1 MKGRNYLWWFLG
13 AVLIVSPLWP
23 AHAGNKP
30 QPSNSSASAG
40 AVANSG
46 SYAKSQ
52 SQSASLA
59 GATANVTGVSAVG
72 KGGESASFSEGGAA
86 ESISEGGAASA
97 NNGGVSVDTDVP
109 RQAPSVGLVVP
120 QSDLM
125 GCTKGFG
132 LGGSRATGSAVLG
145 WSWLQRDCYAFRRF
159 EMLAGLGEKDAA
171 AKAYCSRKMHWSD
184 FGDKDKCEA
193 VIVQSLIDIDTARE
207 VAEVKKQIPTT
218 SPIQKWLKL
227 SNTKR

>member
-1 MKGRNYLWWFLG
+1 MIL
-13 AVLIVSPLWP
+13 SPLWP

-30 QPSNSSASAG
+30 QPPNSSASAG

-52 SQSASLA
+52 SQSASVA
-59 GATANVTGVSAVG
+59 GAAANVSGVSAVG
-72 KGGESASFSEGGAA
+72 KGGESSSVSEAAGGNATA
-86 ESISEGGAASA
+86 EALGGEGGAASA

-132 LGGSRATGSAVLG
+132 LGGSRSTGSAVLG

-184 FGDKDKCEA
+184 FESKENCEA
-193 VIVQSLIDIDTARE
+193 VIVQSLIDIETARE
-207 VAEVKKQIPTT
+207 VAEVKKQIPST

-227 SNTKR
+227 SNTKP

>member
-1 MKGRNYLWWFLG
+1 MKYLLPILS
-13 AVLIVSPLWP
+13 ALVLSSTSL
-23 AHAGNKP
+23 AESNGP
-30 QPSNSSASAG
+30 QPVPPGSSAIAG
-40 AVANSG
+40 STAYSG
-46 SYAKSQ
+46 SHANAQ
-52 SQSASLA
+52 SQSASVSGAVAQA
-59 GATANVTGVSAVG
+59 GDATAL
-72 KGGESASFSEGGAA
+72 SEGSMATA
-86 ESISEGGAASA
+86 EGASA
-97 NNGGVSVDTDVP
+97 DVGVSVRTDVP

-132 LGGSRATGSAVLG
+132 LGGSRSTGSAVLG

-159 EMLAGLGEKDAA
+159 EMLAALGEKDAA
-171 AKAYCSRKMHWSD
+171 AKAYCSRKMHWLD
-184 FGDKDKCEA
+184 FGTQKKTAQPKCEA
-193 VIVQSLIDIDTARE
+193 VIVQSLIDIETARE

>member
-1 MKGRNYLWWFLG
+1 MRLKLFLCACLV
-13 AVLIVSPLWP
+13 AVPSY
-23 AHAGNKP
+23 ADGP
-30 QPSNSSASAG
+30 QPVPPNSSAVAG
-40 AVANSG
+40 STAYSG
-46 SYAKSQ
+46 SHANAQ
-52 SQSASLA
+52 SQSASVSGAVAQA
-59 GATANVTGVSAVG
+59 GDATAL
-72 KGGESASFSEGGAA
+72 SEGSMATA
-86 ESISEGGAASA
+86 EGASA
-97 NNGGVSVDTDVP
+97 DVGVSVRTDVP

-132 LGGSRATGSAVLG
+132 LGGSRSTGSAVLG

-184 FGDKDKCEA
+184 FESKENCEA
-193 VIVQSLIDIDTARE
+193 VIVQSLIDIETARE

-227 SNTKR
+227 SNTKP